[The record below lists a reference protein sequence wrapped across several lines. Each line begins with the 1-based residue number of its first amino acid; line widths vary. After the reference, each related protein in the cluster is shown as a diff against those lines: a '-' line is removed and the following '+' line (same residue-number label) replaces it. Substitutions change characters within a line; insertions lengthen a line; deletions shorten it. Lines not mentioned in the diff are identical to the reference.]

1 MSERIV
7 GVAVRLPFREIPDA
21 QPTFAAAPA
30 PARHHHILLQL
41 WPLREPGTR
50 IDQGQGFVTDAGR
63 YVDREKAWE
72 IAKAAGQLL
81 ERAPTDGRG
90 GTLYSEDVW

>member
-1 MSERIV
+1 MERITH
-7 GVAVRLPFREIPDA
+7 VACKWQEHFLYKMLPPNRHHNCFREMQKRGFTA
-21 QPTFAAAPA
+21 
-30 PARHHHILLQL
+30 
-41 WPLREPGTR
+41 WGTEET
-50 IDQGQGFVTDAGR
+50 GFWTSEDR
-63 YVDREKAWE
+63 YVDRKEAWQ